1 MNYILV
7 VIISL
12 LQNATCLAYKW
23 KSGIIGGC
31 LFYKFFIVVIV
42 LSLSD
47 LDQIIFFPTNRRNK
61 YGILLY
67 RLTAVTLCSM
77 YGVKLTHFSSWLHFK
92 EKETNLRTMAYT
104 KINLNQ
110 FSQSHPLSI
119 NCPNLITISF
129 KLKIFSQNNGQ

>member
-67 RLTAVTLCSM
+67 RLYSC
-77 YGVKLTHFSSWLHFK
+77 HFVQYVRGKADSL
-92 EKETNLRTMAYT
+92 
-104 KINLNQ
+104 
-110 FSQSHPLSI
+110 
-119 NCPNLITISF
+119 F
-129 KLKIFSQNNGQ
+129 KLVAFQRKGNQLKNDGLHKDKFESVFTKSPSVYKLSKFNYNFIQA